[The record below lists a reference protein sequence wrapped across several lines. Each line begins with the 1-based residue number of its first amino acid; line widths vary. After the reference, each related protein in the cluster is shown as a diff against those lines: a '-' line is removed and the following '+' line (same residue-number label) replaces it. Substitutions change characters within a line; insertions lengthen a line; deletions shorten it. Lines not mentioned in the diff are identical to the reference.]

1 MNSSVRSRISSGS
14 VTPMP
19 PMYTRPLM
27 MRSSMPLVVGR
38 QCTRV
43 FAAPSA
49 QYAASPVTE
58 SKACMGSG
66 KCMEL

>member
-1 MNSSVRSRISSGS
+1 MNSAVRSWISAGS

-27 MRSSMPLVVGR
+27 MRSSMPLVVGNT
-38 QCTRV
+38 CMRV
-43 FAAPSA
+43 LAAPSA

-58 SKACMGSG
+58 SKACIGSG